1 MTTRMLNDGIDKKND
16 DGCVMIMMI
25 KPTESGG
32 HREWQK

>member
-1 MTTRMLNDGIDKKND
+1 MTTRMLNDGIDKKNYD
-16 DGCVMIMMI
+16 DCVVI